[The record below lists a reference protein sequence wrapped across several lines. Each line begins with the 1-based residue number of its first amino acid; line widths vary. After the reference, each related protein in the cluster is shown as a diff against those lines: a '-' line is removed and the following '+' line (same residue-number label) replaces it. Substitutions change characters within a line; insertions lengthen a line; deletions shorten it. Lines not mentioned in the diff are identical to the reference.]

1 MSNGFI
7 DPTASRAGVPHTVL
21 RGAMV
26 HDAFP
31 SFPPTKKKRK
41 KKKKKKRKKRLW
53 CKCSGFH
60 RESITDPI
68 HALRNVSPLSVR
80 SPIYILYCV

>member
-1 MSNGFI
+1 LSNGFI

-31 SFPPTKKKRK
+31 SFPPTQK
-41 KKKKKKRKKRLW
+41 KKKKKKIFGLPSQAVRCAATPSDDETLQLIEGT
-53 CKCSGFH
+53 SD
-60 RESITDPI
+60 ESQDAGDSDSDEYHP
-68 HALRNVSPLSVR
+68 
-80 SPIYILYCV
+80 